1 LKIMWTGNKE
11 EDYFI
16 PPLAPYVQWVKAYN
30 QLVCLLYGEHKTV
43 ARTWRAFRKAVP
55 GIEGRLEFGAF
66 EQILLFSL
74 FLAEWNKSEK
84 STAAGQ
90 IHESE
95 IAHGKVFDE
104 RLEEVTQELWRTID
118 QRDRALWNLKNY
130 ERDATR
136 LKERSARLERQASE
150 FDEALRVA
158 REQLE
163 KVIHELDNSRA
174 EIESLREENE
184 AIKLEK
190 AVLAEQIEKL
200 GGRSSGRPPVN
211 GAGAAAPQAGEEAA
225 QAVTQGSRPPAER
238 EVTQRKPGSAPAK
251 APAKIGGW
259 NVQLSKDGY
268 YRLFRKIRGK
278 VYSIYIGKELDI
290 EKAEMRIADKE
301 RKLLGPG

>member
-1 LKIMWTGNKE
+1 MKIMWTGNKE

-30 QLVCLLYGEHKTV
+30 QLVCLLYSEHKTV
-43 ARTWRAFRKAVP
+43 ARTWKAFRKAVP

-95 IAHGKVFDE
+95 IALGKVFDE
-104 RLEEVTQELWRTID
+104 RLEEVTQELRRTID
-118 QRDRALWNLKNY
+118 QRDRALWNIKNY
-130 ERDATR
+130 ERDALA
-136 LKERSARLERQASE
+136 LKERSVRLESQASE
-150 FDEALRVA
+150 LDKALRVA
-158 REQLE
+158 KEQLE
-163 KVIHELDNSRA
+163 QVTHELDNSRA
-174 EIESLREENE
+174 EIESLREENA
-184 AIKLEK
+184 AIKFEK
-190 AVLAEQIEKL
+190 ALLEEQVKKL
-200 GGRSSGRPPVN
+200 GERSSDWPPVD
-211 GAGAAAPQAGEEAA
+211 GAGAVEAPQAGEEPVQAVTHGGRQA
-225 QAVTQGSRPPAER
+225 SEQAVTQR
-238 EVTQRKPGSAPAK
+238 TPGSART
-251 APAKIGGW
+251 KIGGW

-301 RKLLGPG
+301 RKLLGQG